1 MISKKTLV
9 RFTKI
14 LIDFMFYSGIIVCIT
29 VPGTFKWVGRY
40 YTVFDE
46 FYLPFCIVFMIAGT
60 FAIVILWELRNMFKT
75 VMKENPFVYENVKSL
90 KVMGVCAFVIS
101 VCMAV
106 RLIFVITPAA
116 LVLVAVFLI
125 AGLFSLV
132 LSQVFDQAVTY
143 KQENDL
149 TI

>member
-1 MISKKTLV
+1 
-9 RFTKI
+9 
-14 LIDFMFYSGIIVCIT
+14 
-29 VPGTFKWVGRY
+29 
-40 YTVFDE
+40 
-46 FYLPFCIVFMIAGT
+46 MIAGV
-60 FAIVILWELRNMFKT
+60 FAIIILWELRNIFKT
-75 VMKENPFVYENVKSL
+75 VISTDPFVRENVGSL
-90 KVMGVCAFVIS
+90 KRMGICSFVIAAAMLS
-101 VCMAV
+101 

-116 LVLVAVFLI
+116 LVLVAVFTI